1 MYMLIGKDL
10 AEMFVQKIELED
22 EPLPFQSLIE
32 IVGNCRVLIEN
43 HKGITHYSREKVCV
57 RINRG
62 VACVCGSGLTIAVM
76 RKERL
81 VICGKICGIDL
92 MGGNS

>member
-1 MYMLIGKDL
+1 MWMGKDL
-10 AEMFVQKIELED
+10 AEQLIQKIELED

-32 IVGNCRVLIEN
+32 IIENCRVLIEN
-43 HKGITHYSREKVCV
+43 HKGITLYSREKVCV

-62 VACVCGSGLTIAVM
+62 TVCICGSGLTIAVM

-81 VICGKICGIDL
+81 VICGRICSVNFA
-92 MGGNS
+92 GGNG